1 MLFIQNLTVKNCR
14 RVGLEPTTPP
24 NLDCSCRLS
33 YLRPFVFPST
43 NGAPIDGCTGL
54 SAANQQT
61 FHKCSLDTCTL
72 LQKPTRTPKHKPCET
87 YMSRIVQV
95 NYVIPASGAGQELS
109 HREGT
114 ERSIQLVGIFT
125 QMRKESNLQPTVLET
140 VALPIELRT

>member
-1 MLFIQNLTVKNCR
+1 
-14 RVGLEPTTPP
+14 
-24 NLDCSCRLS
+24 
-33 YLRPFVFPST
+33 
-43 NGAPIDGCTGL
+43 
-54 SAANQQT
+54 
-61 FHKCSLDTCTL
+61 
-72 LQKPTRTPKHKPCET
+72 
-87 YMSRIVQV
+87 MSRIVQV